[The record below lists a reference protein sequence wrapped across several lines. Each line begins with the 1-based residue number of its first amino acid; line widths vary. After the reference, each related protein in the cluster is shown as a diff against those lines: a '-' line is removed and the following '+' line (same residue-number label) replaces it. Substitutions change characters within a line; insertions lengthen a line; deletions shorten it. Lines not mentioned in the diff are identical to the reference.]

1 MITNAASLDG
11 LVRYVASPSADQF
24 ASEKTEDWRFDN
36 SQPPL
41 PNIIK
46 FGSGEMGERKTRS
59 SRYTRAGPI
68 LYKPSL
74 LFTK

>member
-36 SQPPL
+36 S
-41 PNIIK
+41 
-46 FGSGEMGERKTRS
+46 
-59 SRYTRAGPI
+59 
-68 LYKPSL
+68 
-74 LFTK
+74 